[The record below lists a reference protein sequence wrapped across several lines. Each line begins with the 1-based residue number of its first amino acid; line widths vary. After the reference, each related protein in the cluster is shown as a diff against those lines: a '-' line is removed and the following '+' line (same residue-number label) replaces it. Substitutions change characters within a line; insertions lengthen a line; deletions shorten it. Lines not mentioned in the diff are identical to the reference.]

1 MVGQRAWS
9 LLRDTLVSFFADDA
23 LSRGAAIAYYT
34 IFSIA
39 PILLIATSVAGLV
52 FGYQAAQGAIV
63 QQLSGLM
70 GHNSAATLQ
79 ALLQGARFKGTSIF
93 ATIIGVITLGLTATG
108 VFTELQT
115 GLNVIWR
122 AQPKGSVT
130 GALLRAR
137 LLSLGLLAAL
147 GFLLLVSLIISAGLD
162 AVSAYLSARWEGVVP
177 MLRAISAGMSFVLIT
192 VLFAAIY
199 KVLPDCEIDW
209 ADVVIGAIAT
219 SLLFVAGK
227 FLISLYI
234 SRSAVAS
241 SYGSA
246 GSLLVI
252 LLWIYYSAQIFL
264 LGAEF
269 TRVFADQRRQR
280 RSRRTSPLPGTTSL
294 PPDAA
299 PPRQSGAPVPPRSR

>member
-9 LLRDTLVSFFADDA
+9 LVRDTLVSFFNDDA
-23 LSRGAAIAYYT
+23 LSRGAAVAYYT

-39 PILLIATSVAGLV
+39 PILLIATAVAGLV

-63 QQLSGLM
+63 QQLSGIM
-70 GHNSAATLQ
+70 GHGSAAALQ
-79 ALLQGARFKGTSIF
+79 ALLEGARFKSTSIF
-93 ATIIGVITLGLTATG
+93 ATVAGVVTLGLTATG

-115 GLNVIWR
+115 ALNIIWR
-122 AQPKGSVT
+122 ATPEGSVT
-130 GALLRAR
+130 GTLLRAR

-147 GFLLLVSLIISAGLD
+147 GFLLLVSLIVSAGLT
-162 AVSAYLSARWEGVVP
+162 AISTYLSGRWAEAVP
-177 MLRAISAGMSFVLIT
+177 MLRDINAAASFVLIT

-199 KVLPDCEIDW
+199 KVLPDCKIAW
-209 ADVVIGAIAT
+209 ADVAIGAFVT

-227 FLISLYI
+227 FLIGLYI
-234 SRSAVAS
+234 SNSAFAS

-269 TRVFADQRRQR
+269 TRVFADRRR
-280 RSRRTSPLPGTTSL
+280 AANVRATSQSPQQTT
-294 PPDAA
+294 A
-299 PPRQSGAPVPPRSR
+299 PPPPTTN

>member
-1 MVGQRAWS
+1 MMVGKRAWS
-9 LLRDTLVSFFADDA
+9 LVRDTLVSFFNDDA

-34 IFSIA
+34 IFSLA
-39 PILLIATSVAGLV
+39 PILLIATAVAGLV

-63 QQLSGLM
+63 NQLSGLM
-70 GHNSAATLQ
+70 GHGSASALQ
-79 ALLQGARFKGTSIF
+79 ALLQGARFKGASLL
-93 ATIIGVITLGLTATG
+93 ATAIGVVTLLFTATG

-147 GFLLLVSLIISAGLD
+147 GFLLLVSLIVSAALD
-162 AVSAYLSARWEGVVP
+162 AVSAYLSAEWEGVVP
-177 MLRAISAGMSFVLIT
+177 TLRTINGGVSFLLIT

-199 KVLPDCEIDW
+199 KVLPDCKVEW
-209 ADVVIGAIAT
+209 TDVALGALVT
-219 SLLFVAGK
+219 SLLFLAGK
-227 FLISLYI
+227 FLIGLYI
-234 SRSAVAS
+234 SNSAFAS

-269 TRVFADQRRQR
+269 TRVFAEHRRARHRQQTTD
-280 RSRRTSPLPGTTSL
+280 RSPRTTN
-294 PPDAA
+294 
-299 PPRQSGAPVPPRSR
+299 

>member
-9 LLRDTLVSFFADDA
+9 LVRDTLVSFFNDDA
-23 LSRGAAIAYYT
+23 LSRGAAVVYYT

-39 PILLIATSVAGLV
+39 PILLIATAVAGLV

-63 QQLSGLM
+63 QQLSGIM
-70 GHNSAATLQ
+70 GHGSAAALQ
-79 ALLQGARFKGTSIF
+79 ALLEGAQFKSTSIF
-93 ATIIGVITLGLTATG
+93 ATVAGVVTLGLTATG

-115 GLNVIWR
+115 ALNIIWR
-122 AQPKGSVT
+122 AAPEGSVT
-130 GALLRAR
+130 GTLLRAR

-147 GFLLLVSLIISAGLD
+147 GFLLLVSLIVSAGLT
-162 AVSAYLSARWEGVVP
+162 AISTYLSGRWAEAVP
-177 MLRAISAGMSFVLIT
+177 MLRDINAAASFVLIT

-199 KVLPDCEIDW
+199 KVLPDCKIAW
-209 ADVVIGAIAT
+209 ADVAIGAFVT

-234 SRSAVAS
+234 SNSAFAS

-269 TRVFADQRRQR
+269 TRVFADRRRAANVRATPQ
-280 RSRRTSPLPGTTSL
+280 SP
-294 PPDAA
+294 
-299 PPRQSGAPVPPRSR
+299 Q

>member
-9 LLRDTLVSFFADDA
+9 LVRDTLVSFFNDDA
-23 LSRGAAIAYYT
+23 LSRGAAVAYYT

-39 PILLIATSVAGLV
+39 PILLIATAVAGLV

-63 QQLSGLM
+63 QQLSGIM
-70 GHNSAATLQ
+70 GHGSAAALQ
-79 ALLQGARFKGTSIF
+79 ALLEGAHFKSTSIF
-93 ATIIGVITLGLTATG
+93 ATVAGVVTLGLTATG

-115 GLNVIWR
+115 ALNIIWR
-122 AQPKGSVT
+122 ATPEGSVT
-130 GALLRAR
+130 GTLLRAR

-147 GFLLLVSLIISAGLD
+147 GFLLLVSLIVSAGLT
-162 AVSAYLSARWEGVVP
+162 AISTYLSGRWAEAVP
-177 MLRAISAGMSFVLIT
+177 MLRDINAAASFVLIT

-199 KVLPDCEIDW
+199 KVLPDCKIAW
-209 ADVVIGAIAT
+209 ADVAIGAFVT

-227 FLISLYI
+227 FLIGLYI
-234 SRSAVAS
+234 SNSAFAS

-269 TRVFADQRRQR
+269 TRVFADRRR
-280 RSRRTSPLPGTTSL
+280 AANVRATSQSPQQTT
-294 PPDAA
+294 A
-299 PPRQSGAPVPPRSR
+299 PPPPTTN